1 MSKDPYTN
9 PFAGDT
15 FNAFKE
21 AKLPWFDPEL
31 MFSSYK
37 RNMNLITTTQQIA
50 AETTKAVV
58 QLQAQY
64 IKDVLE
70 QLSERTKQ
78 NISTASPEE
87 KATQQSEATK
97 ASLDQ
102 AIDHARNVN
111 TVIAKSNEKIIETVQ
126 KRFKEGVDES
136 ASMAK
141 KTKK

>member
-15 FNAFKE
+15 FKAFKE

>member
-9 PFAGDT
+9 PFADDT
-15 FNAFKE
+15 FKAFKE

-78 NISTASPEE
+78 NISTISPEE

>member
-15 FNAFKE
+15 FKAFKE

-31 MFSSYK
+31 MFSSYR
-37 RNMNLITTTQQIA
+37 RNMDLITTTQQIA

-58 QLQAQY
+58 QLQSQY

-70 QLSERTKQ
+70 QLSERTKE

-87 KATQQSEATK
+87 KVAQQSEATK

-136 ASMAK
+136 ASVAK